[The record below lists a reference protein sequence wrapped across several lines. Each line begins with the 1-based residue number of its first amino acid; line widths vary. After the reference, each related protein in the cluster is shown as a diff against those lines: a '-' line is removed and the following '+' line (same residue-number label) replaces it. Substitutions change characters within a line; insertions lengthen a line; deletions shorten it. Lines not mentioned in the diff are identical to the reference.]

1 MAIRVIFILLALVI
15 ITNIIIIVCS
25 YLFNENL
32 YEKSGKTILKGFGLL
47 AMFIITVYVI
57 LAFIGLV

>member
-47 AMFIITVYVI
+47 AIFIIAVYVI

>member
-47 AMFIITVYVI
+47 AMFIIAVYVI
-57 LAFIGLV
+57 LAFIVLV

>member
-47 AMFIITVYVI
+47 AMFIIAVYVI

>member
-32 YEKSGKTILKGFGLL
+32 YEKNGKAILKGFGLL
-47 AMFIITVYVI
+47 AIFIIAVYVI